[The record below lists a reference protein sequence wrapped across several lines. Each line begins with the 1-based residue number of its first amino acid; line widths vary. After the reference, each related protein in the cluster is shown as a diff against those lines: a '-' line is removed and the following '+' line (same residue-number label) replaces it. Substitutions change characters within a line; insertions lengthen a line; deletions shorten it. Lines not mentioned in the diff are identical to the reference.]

1 MQLNS
6 KRKRNVP
13 ELNTSALPDLIFT
26 VLFFFMIVTYMRQTD
41 VNMNVAIPSGNEL
54 QKLQKRYAVTY
65 LYIGYDTDGTIL
77 MQLDKEAT
85 DITSLANALQKKR
98 SRLPDDEKQYLTVS
112 VKADKKI
119 PAKMIGDVKAV
130 LRKVNVLRI
139 SYTATEIIKK
149 P

>member
-130 LRKVNVLRI
+130 LRKANVLRI

>member
-41 VNMNVAIPSGNEL
+41 VNMNVATPSGNEL

-119 PAKMIGDVKAV
+119 PAKVIGDVKAV
-130 LRKVNVLRI
+130 LRKANVLRI

>member
-119 PAKMIGDVKAV
+119 PAKVIGDVKAV
-130 LRKVNVLRI
+130 LRKANVLRI

>member
-85 DITSLANALQKKR
+85 DITSLANTLQKKR

-119 PAKMIGDVKAV
+119 PAKVIGDVKAV
-130 LRKVNVLRI
+130 LRKTNVLRI

>member
-1 MQLNS
+1 MQLNR

-41 VNMNVAIPSGNEL
+41 VNMNVATPSGNEL

-119 PAKMIGDVKAV
+119 PAKVIGDVKAF
-130 LRKVNVLRI
+130 LRKANVLRI

>member
-85 DITSLANALQKKR
+85 DITSLANTLQKKR

-119 PAKMIGDVKAV
+119 PAKVIGDVKAV
-130 LRKVNVLRI
+130 LRKANVLRI

>member
-26 VLFFFMIVTYMRQTD
+26 VLFFFMIVTHMRQTD
-41 VNMNVAIPSGNEL
+41 VNMNVATPSGNEL

-85 DITSLANALQKKR
+85 DIPSLANALQKKR

-119 PAKMIGDVKAV
+119 PAKVIGDVKAV
-130 LRKVNVLRI
+130 LRKANVLRI

>member
-41 VNMNVAIPSGNEL
+41 VNMNVAIPSGHEV

-119 PAKMIGDVKAV
+119 PAKVIGDVKAV
-130 LRKVNVLRI
+130 LRKANVLRI

>member
-119 PAKMIGDVKAV
+119 PAKVIGDVKAV
-130 LRKVNVLRI
+130 LRKTNVLRI